1 MLRVWPLL
9 GPFTTTI
16 LGDEAVPLFGAC
28 WRAYLVYGTH
38 RDRIGQNECEP
49 LGTAAPTQDLLFA
62 SAPCAVWVV
71 VNVLCMWKTCFP
83 SVETRRVRE
92 GDLCIRRRRFPRR
105 PSQGVNSLSLV
116 PSPSSFGVG
125 GGYIGVP
132 VTMFTTRHSGSHRQT
147 EHKQGAFRPNFSFV
161 PVSACLFTAFAVP
174 SSPAP
179 RPRRRSGSTS

>member
-1 MLRVWPLL
+1 MRPCHFSALVGGHTWSMGPTETGLGRMNVNLLEQPLQHKIFCSLR
-9 GPFTTTI
+9 
-16 LGDEAVPLFGAC
+16 
-28 WRAYLVYGTH
+28 R
-38 RDRIGQNECEP
+38 
-49 LGTAAPTQDLLFA
+49 
-62 SAPCAVWVV
+62 PCAVWVV

-125 GGYIGVP
+125 GGYTGVP
-132 VTMFTTRHSGSHRQT
+132 MTMFTTRHSGSHRPT
-147 EHKQGAFRPNFSFV
+147 EHKQVLSDQTSLSC